1 MTITASDVEI
11 INRRL
16 ARGLRSG
23 RQYVETHKRLFE
35 EVASAATLDLT
46 KAKEAIDAVSP

>member
-1 MTITASDVEI
+1 MTVTASDVEI

-35 EVASAATLDLT
+35 EVASSVTLDLT
-46 KAKEAIDAVSP
+46 KAKEATNAVAS